1 VHFLDLSSQ
10 EIDKMLEVN
19 IEETR
24 VYQEAQERQ
33 TRSIALK
40 MLKENIPLEQI
51 SRITELTLAQLQDL
65 QSQG

>member
-1 VHFLDLSSQ
+1 
-10 EIDKMLEVN
+10 MLAAS

-24 VYQEAQERQ
+24 VYREAQEKVC
-33 TRSIALK
+33 RSIALK